1 MTTPYGPRDGSH
13 DDQLAARLRD
23 ALTSE
28 ADMVKPSDDGL
39 QNIRAGIDESGRRPW
54 WRHPATPALA
64 AALVLGLMAGG
75 IAVIAGG
82 GDDEVTVGPAGSGS
96 SSTAPTVEDTPTPA
110 ESPTATTPPRGSA
123 TRVFVYFMQDDGT
136 GVRLYREE
144 HQVDKGSEDATAAAA
159 LRAMFEQPPIDRDY
173 ISVWPLGTEVLGYSV
188 SGDVAAVDLTDAPAG
203 CACIQ
208 DEAVQQL
215 VYTVTAND
223 PAVKR
228 VRLRVDGKVLESK
241 DNDWSQ
247 PVSRAP
253 MLDVQGLIW
262 LLTPTEGATVS
273 SPVDFTGYGTA
284 FEATISWQLRQDG
297 KVVDEGTVMG
307 GSNGEFGEFSGT
319 IDGVPPGTYELRA
332 FESSAKDGSPQH
344 VDTKT
349 FTVAPSPT

>member
-1 MTTPYGPRDGSH
+1 MTSPHDPRDGSH

-28 ADMVKPSDDGL
+28 ADMVQPSDDGL
-39 QNIRAGIDESGRRPW
+39 QNIRTGIDTAHRPW

-82 GDDEVTVGPAGSGS
+82 GDDEVTVGPASGTPTADDGTAS
-96 SSTAPTVEDTPTPA
+96 PTTPSDSPSTGTPTPVPI
-110 ESPTATTPPRGSA
+110 EGD
-123 TRVFVYFMQDDGT
+123 VYVYYVMDDGQAP
-136 GVRLYREE
+136 RLYRE
-144 HQVDKGSEDATAAAA
+144 QRPNPGMGPVDAA
-159 LRAMFEQPPIDRDY
+159 LATLFNEAPVDPQYQSPWPAGTTVRDY
-173 ISVWPLGTEVLGYSV
+173 ST
-188 SGDVAAVDLTDAPAG
+188 SGDTATLDVSDYPKLGARAEE
-203 CACIQ
+203 I
-208 DEAVQQL
+208 AVQQL

-223 PAVKR
+223 KAVTK
-228 VRLRVDGKVLESK
+228 VRLRIDGKAPPSGHV
-241 DNDWSQ
+241 DWSQ

-262 LLTPTEGATVS
+262 LLTPTEGASVS

-307 GSNGEFGEFSGT
+307 GSNGEFGEFTGSLG
-319 IDGVPPGTYELRA
+319 DPPAGDYELRA
-332 FESSAKDGSPQH
+332 FEASAKDGSPQH

-349 FTVAPSPT
+349 FTVE